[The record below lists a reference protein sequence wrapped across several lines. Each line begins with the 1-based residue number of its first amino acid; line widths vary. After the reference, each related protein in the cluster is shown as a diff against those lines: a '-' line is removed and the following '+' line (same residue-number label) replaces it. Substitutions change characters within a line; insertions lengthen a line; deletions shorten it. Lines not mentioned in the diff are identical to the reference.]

1 MTTEKHMF
9 LRIMLV
15 PVFYQHV
22 GWLWESS
29 LNIFERLNKTRNY
42 FVPRLYRNQ
51 TKIYRLPKINKH
63 FNNLGDLRA
72 YIATEVAIL

>member
-29 LNIFERLNKTRNY
+29 LKTYSNVLNKTRNY
-42 FVPRLYRNQ
+42 IVPRLYRNQ
-51 TKIYRLPKINKH
+51 TKIYRLPKMNKQS
-63 FNNLGDLRA
+63 NLGDLRA